1 MAPRTILIVE
11 DNDDLRRMFRTALHF
26 EGFQVLEAAD
36 GLSALQI
43 LDTELPPTLVI
54 LDLGLPVISGR
65 MVRDELLAHAHLRE
79 IPVVV
84 VTGLPGNHT
93 DLQAKCVLH
102 KPVDP
107 EHLVR
112 TVRSCLTSGAPS
124 AT

>member
-1 MAPRTILIVE
+1 MAPRTILMVE
-11 DNDDLRRMFRTALHF
+11 DDADLRRMFRTVLNLQ
-26 EGFQVLEAAD
+26 GLRVLEAAD
-36 GLSALQI
+36 GLTALRI
-43 LDTELPPTLVI
+43 LETEPPPALVI
-54 LDLGLPVISGR
+54 LDLGLPVVSGR

-84 VTGLPGNHT
+84 VTGLPGDHT
-93 DLQAKCVLH
+93 ELQAQCVLH

-112 TVRSCLTSGAPS
+112 TVRSCLISGAWS